1 MKAISS
7 ARSEMLA
14 RYKSRLALGS
24 EAIYRERPVKAPF
37 RLLRERSAL
46 IDGVLRGLWDEMEIP
61 GELTLAAVGGYGRG
75 ELWPH
80 SDIDI
85 LLLLP
90 KAPDEATAEKL
101 ERFIRLL
108 WDIGLK
114 VGQSVRTVEDCL
126 GEASGD
132 LTIRTSLVE
141 ARPLAGNRALFEEFE
156 SKFSARVDP
165 QNFYTAK
172 KLEQYERY
180 LRYQESPYSLE
191 PNCKESPGGLRDL
204 QMILWIAKAAGFG
217 HSWDEM
223 VRHGL
228 ITPAEK
234 ESIEQGE
241 IFLQRVRI
249 LLHLH
254 SGHNEDRLLF
264 DYQETLARELGFN
277 AIGVKRASECM
288 MREYYLTAKKVVQF
302 NTILLQNLGTAIF
315 PVREHEPV
323 RIDEDFQNTYQ
334 LLDIVHEN
342 VFNAN
347 PRAIFRTFEL
357 MQEHSELK
365 GLTSRT
371 IRALWRAHALID
383 DEFRAD
389 SENRA
394 RFIGIFKRDRCV
406 LIELRRMND
415 LDILGAYLPKFGA
428 IVGQMQHDL
437 FHAYTVDQHTMQVL
451 RGLRRFSLPEFAHE
465 YPFCSRLISEIDAS
479 WLIYVAAL
487 FHDIAK
493 GRGGFHPK
501 LGAADSREFCK
512 THGLSEEET
521 ERVAWL
527 VENHLVMS
535 GVAQKKD
542 ISDPDV
548 ISGFASIAGDAWRL
562 SALLLLTV
570 ADIRGT
576 GPKIWNGWKGRLLED
591 LFNETSRFLLSDRK
605 PAPQGILRERRRE
618 AQRLLRYFAV
628 EENAE
633 DALWE
638 ELGTTYFL
646 RNAPDEIAWH
656 TRVLHYRTDSDTPI
670 VKARTRPHDEGIRVL
685 VYTKDQSD
693 LFSRLVS
700 FFNHAGYNI
709 VDAKIETTRH
719 GYALDSFLIFDVG
732 GRDGDRNMISYI
744 EHELFERLI
753 RSSPPDAPIS
763 SRVSRQVRYFPI
775 QPHISVQPDEKGLYC
790 ILSISAADRPGLL
803 YAIAKVLAKHGADI
817 HTAKIVTLGERIED
831 NVLVSGG
838 GLDTS
843 AGRIQMETE
852 LLAELAENA
861 EARRAIPDIGGFIPP
876 PLTGEK

>member
-1 MKAISS
+1 MSGRPFEATS
-7 ARSEMLA
+7 ATRNETLA
-14 RYKSRLALGS
+14 RYKSRLTVES
-24 EAIYRERPVKAPF
+24 EAIYRACPIDASP
-37 RLLRERSAL
+37 RLLFERSAL
-46 IDGVLRGLWDEMEIP
+46 IDGVLRDLWAEMEIP
-61 GELTLAAVGGYGRG
+61 DTLALAAVGGYGRG

-85 LLLLP
+85 LLLLAE
-90 KAPDEATAEKL
+90 APDGATAEKL
-101 ERFIRLL
+101 EAFIRLL

-114 VGQSVRTVEDCL
+114 VGQSVRTIEDCL
-126 GEASGD
+126 SEAAGD

-141 ARPLAGNRALFEEFE
+141 ARFLVGNRALFGDFE

-165 QNFYTAK
+165 QRFYTDK

-217 HSWDEM
+217 HSWEEM
-223 VRHGL
+223 LRHGF
-228 ITPAEK
+228 ITASEK

-241 IFLQRVRI
+241 NFLRRVRI

-254 SGHNEDRLLF
+254 TKHNEDRLLF
-264 DYQETLARELGFN
+264 DYQEALAHELGFE
-277 AIGVKRASECM
+277 ATPVKRASELM
-288 MREYYLTAKKVVQF
+288 MREYYLTAKRVVQF

-315 PVREHEPV
+315 PARECEPV
-323 RIDEDFQNTYQ
+323 PIDEDFQNTYQ
-334 LLDIVHEN
+334 LLDIVHED
-342 VFNAN
+342 VFNAK

-371 IRALWRAHALID
+371 IRALWRAHTLID
-383 DEFRAD
+383 DAFRAD
-389 SENRA
+389 PENKA

-406 LIELRRMND
+406 LIELRRMNE

-465 YPFCSRLISEIDAS
+465 YPFCSRLISEIDAV

-493 GRGGFHPK
+493 GRGGGHPE
-501 LGAADSREFCK
+501 LGAVDAREFCES
-512 THGLSEEET
+512 HGLSEEET

-527 VENHLVMS
+527 VRNHIVMS
-535 GVAQKKD
+535 GVAQKRD
-542 ISDPDV
+542 ITDPDV
-548 ISGFASIAGDAWRL
+548 IEDFASVVGDAWRL
-562 SALLLLTV
+562 TALCLLTV

-576 GPKIWNGWKGRLLED
+576 GPKVWNGWKGRLLED
-591 LFNETSRFLLSDRK
+591 LFSETSRFLLLDHK
-605 PAPQGILRERRRE
+605 PAPQGILRERQRE
-618 AQRLLRYFAV
+618 ARTILRYFAV
-628 EENAE
+628 EENAQ
-633 DALWE
+633 DALWD

-646 RNAPDEIAWH
+646 RHSPDEIAWH
-656 TRVLHYRTDSDTPI
+656 ARVLHDRVDSDKPV
-670 VKARTRPHDEGIRVL
+670 VKARTRLHGEGIRVF
-685 VYTKDQSD
+685 VYTKDISD
-693 LFSRLVS
+693 LFFRLAS
-700 FFNHAGYNI
+700 FFSRAGYDI

-744 EHELFERLI
+744 EHELSDRLL
-753 RSSPPDAPIS
+753 RQAPPDAPAQ
-763 SRVSRQVRYFPI
+763 SRVSRQVKYFPI
-775 QPHISVQPDEKGLYC
+775 QPHVSIQPDEKGIYC
-790 ILSISAADRPGLL
+790 IVSISAADRPGLL
-803 YAIAKVLAKHGADI
+803 YAISRALAEHGANI
-817 HTAKIVTLGERIED
+817 HTAKIVTLGERVED
-831 NVLVSGG
+831 NFLVSGG
-838 GLDTS
+838 GLEDS
-843 AGRIQMETE
+843 AGRIQLETE
-852 LLAELAENA
+852 LLAELSGNS
-861 EARRAIPDIGGFIPP
+861 
-876 PLTGEK
+876 TSV

>member
-1 MKAISS
+1 MSDRSFEATS
-7 ARSEMLA
+7 ATRNETLA
-14 RYKSRLALGS
+14 RYKSRLTVKS
-24 EAIYRERPVKAPF
+24 EAIYRACPAEVSSH
-37 RLLRERSAL
+37 LLFERSAL
-46 IDGVLRGLWDEMEIP
+46 IDGVLRDVWAEMEIP
-61 GELTLAAVGGYGRG
+61 DTLALAAVGGYGRG

-90 KAPDEATAEKL
+90 EAPDGATAEKL
-101 ERFIRLL
+101 EGFIRLL

-126 GEASGD
+126 SEAAGD

-141 ARPLAGNRALFEEFE
+141 ARFLVGNRALFGDFE

-165 QNFYTAK
+165 QGFYTDK

-217 HSWDEM
+217 HSWEEM
-223 VRHGL
+223 LRHGF
-228 ITPAEK
+228 ITPSEK

-241 IFLQRVRI
+241 NFLRRVRI

-254 SGHNEDRLLF
+254 TKRNEDRLLF
-264 DYQETLARELGFN
+264 DYQEALAHELGFE
-277 AIGVKRASECM
+277 ATEVKRASELM
-288 MREYYLTAKKVVQF
+288 MREYYLTAKRVVQF

-315 PVREHEPV
+315 PARECEPV
-323 RIDEDFQNTYQ
+323 PIDENFQNTYQ

-347 PRAIFRTFEL
+347 PNAIFRTFEL

-371 IRALWRAHALID
+371 IRALWRAHTLID
-383 DEFRAD
+383 DAFRAD
-389 SENRA
+389 PENKA

-406 LIELRRMND
+406 LIELRRMNE

-465 YPFCSRLISEIDAS
+465 YPFCSRLISEIDAV
-479 WLIYVAAL
+479 WLITVAAL

-493 GRGGFHPK
+493 GRGGGHPE
-501 LGAADSREFCK
+501 LGAVDAREFCES
-512 THGLSEEET
+512 HGLSEEET

-527 VENHLVMS
+527 VRNHIVMS
-535 GVAQKKD
+535 GVAQKRD
-542 ISDPDV
+542 ITDPDV
-548 ISGFASIAGDAWRL
+548 ISDFASVVGDAWRL
-562 SALLLLTV
+562 TALCLLTI

-576 GPKIWNGWKGRLLED
+576 GPKVWNGWKGRLLED
-591 LFNETSRFLLSDRK
+591 LFSETSRFLLLDHK
-605 PAPQGILRERRRE
+605 PAPQGILRERQQE
-618 AQRLLRYFAV
+618 ARTILRYFAV
-628 EENAE
+628 EENAQ
-633 DALWE
+633 DALWD

-646 RNAPDEIAWH
+646 RHPPDEIAWH
-656 TRVLHYRTDSDTPI
+656 ARALHDRVDSDAPV
-670 VKARTRPHDEGIRVL
+670 VKARTRLHGEGIRVL
-685 VYTKDQSD
+685 VYTKDISD
-693 LFSRLVS
+693 LFFRLAS
-700 FFNHAGYNI
+700 FFSRAGYDI

-744 EHELFERLI
+744 EHELSDRLL
-753 RSSPPDAPIS
+753 RQAPPDAPAQ
-763 SRVSRQVRYFPI
+763 SRVSRQVKYFPI
-775 QPHISVQPDEKGLYC
+775 QPHVSIQPDEKGIYC
-790 ILSISAADRPGLL
+790 IVSISAADRPGLL
-803 YAIAKVLAKHGADI
+803 YAISRALAEHGANI
-817 HTAKIVTLGERIED
+817 HTAKIVTLGERVED
-831 NVLVSGG
+831 NFLVSGG
-838 GLDTS
+838 GLEDS
-843 AGRIQMETE
+843 AGRIQLETE
-852 LLAELAENA
+852 LLAELSENA
-861 EARRAIPDIGGFIPP
+861 AAPRIGA
-876 PLTGEK
+876 